1 MSEESKAVQETA
13 KAVQEVAK
21 ASVELWQIV
30 EQVGEF
36 IGQIIGPPARE
47 LSGLVTDQIAFR
59 RRLNVLN
66 MQQRFEEVLAARG
79 VERFQSLPLSIG
91 YPLIEAAS
99 VEDDPV
105 ISDMFANLLA
115 SFVDGDRGRYISK
128 QFIEGLRNI
137 TPYEA
142 ALLKAIALAPEES
155 KLNGVLYTYKLPE
168 GYMDAPTPGD
178 DFREEPGLDLQMAL
192 SSLQRSGCIE
202 GSLTWAGGTVLR
214 SVRLTAFGV
223 ALSDA
228 CGIKPTQP
236 VSASEGLSKIGRP
249 TTFDAR

>member
-21 ASVELWQIV
+21 ASVELREIV
-30 EQVGEF
+30 EQVGVF

-59 RRLNVLN
+59 RRLNVVS

-79 VERFQSLPLSIG
+79 VDRFQSLPLSIG

-128 QFIEGLRNI
+128 QFIEALRNI

-142 ALLKAIALAPEES
+142 ALLKAIAMAPEKS
-155 KLNGVLYTYKLPE
+155 KLNGALYTYNLPE
-168 GYMDAPTPGD
+168 SYMDAPTPRD
-178 DFREEPGLDLQMAL
+178 EFHEEPSLDLQMAL

-202 GSLTWAGGTVLR
+202 GLLTMGGGTVFR
-214 SVRLTAFGV
+214 SVRLTAFGA

-228 CGIKPTQP
+228 CGIMPTQP
-236 VSASEGLSKIGRP
+236 
-249 TTFDAR
+249 D